1 MGKAMNNSKTINC
14 LIHLDDELRKENNLS
29 LGHYIGID
37 ICREEGSKYDCTPD
51 DAIVF
56 AFTGMGGDHF
66 AFDTKN
72 GRIEDLDA
80 APILFIQPMMFD
92 NPLKLV
98 AHHIRD
104 LFSIFLTLKEFY
116 ILERFGRYHKES
128 DMLEDI
134 EKYYKESSISRQHEI
149 SFISERLQ
157 DRLNIAPIPNVF
169 KYITEMNGG
178 YIL

>member
-1 MGKAMNNSKTINC
+1 MGKAMNSRTVHC
-14 LIHLDDELRKENNLS
+14 LIHLDDELRKEYNLS

-51 DAIVF
+51 DAIIF

-72 GRIEDLDA
+72 GSIEDLDT

-92 NPLKLV
+92 NPVKLV

-116 ILERFGRYHKES
+116 ILERFDWYQKES

-134 EKYYKESSISRQHEI
+134 EKYYKKNIFSREREI
-149 SFISERLQ
+149 QFISERLQ
-157 DRLNIAPIPNVF
+157 ERLNIAPVPNVF

-178 YIL
+178 CTL

>member
-1 MGKAMNNSKTINC
+1 MGKAINSRTINS
-14 LIHLDDELRKENNLS
+14 LIHLDDELRKEYNLP
-29 LGHYIGID
+29 LGYYVGID
-37 ICREEGSKYDCTPD
+37 ICREEGSKYHCTPD

-80 APILFIQPMMFD
+80 APILFIQPMIFD
-92 NPLKLV
+92 NPVKLV

-104 LFSIFLTLKEFY
+104 LFSIFLTLKELY
-116 ILERFGRYHKES
+116 ILERFDRYQKEA

-134 EKYYKESSISRQHEI
+134 EKCYKARQQEI
-149 SFISERLQ
+149 NFISERLQ
-157 DRLNIAPIPNVF
+157 KRLNIAPIPNVF
-169 KYITEMNGG
+169 KYITEINGESN
-178 YIL
+178 L